1 MSGRV
6 RLSNKRIAALRPRN
20 RRYDVWDSEAPGL
33 IVQVTTT
40 GHLSYMLCR
49 RMPGARN
56 PTRRKIAEVG
66 AVELDEARAVAREWT
81 AAIRRGTDPGTER
94 TKGGAEP
101 KPVLTFAMVV
111 EDYIKRRVSQLRRSQ
126 HTAREVRQLADR
138 WGKLAL
144 ADVTRA
150 EVVKFMEELGARSPS
165 MAHRQF
171 GHLRAM
177 FNWLRE
183 RGTIEV
189 SPCDRIRP
197 SKLVGPVKPRQRT
210 LNDAEVRAFWIATD
224 KLPYPHGPLHR
235 LVLLTATRLREVA
248 DAEWKEFDLEA
259 RVWNIPPERTKT
271 RAAHIIPL
279 SDQAVELLTS
289 LPRKRGR
296 YVFCAVG
303 QNKPVKNFHSPKAK
317 IDAEMQKVLRRKPD
331 PWVVHD
337 LRRVVRSWL
346 AQSGVS
352 SEVAERVLGHGSGDT
367 LVRTYNTYEYLPEV
381 RAALEKWGNNL
392 NLLDCQ

>member
-1 MSGRV
+1 
-6 RLSNKRIAALRPRN
+6 
-20 RRYDVWDSEAPGL
+20 
-33 IVQVTTT
+33 
-40 GHLSYMLCR
+40 
-49 RMPGARN
+49 MPGERN

-66 AVELDEARAVAREWT
+66 AMELEEARAVAREWT
-81 AAIRRGTDPGTER
+81 AAIRRGTDPGTAKNREK
-94 TKGGAEP
+94 TQQ
-101 KPVLTFAMVV
+101 KPVLTFAQVV
-111 EDYIKRRVSQLRRSQ
+111 EDYIKRRVSLLRRSQ

-138 WGKLAL
+138 WGKLPL
-144 ADVTRA
+144 AEVSRA
-150 EVVKFMEELGARSPS
+150 EIVKFTEELGARSPS

-171 GHLRAM
+171 AHLRAM

-210 LNDAEVRAFWIATD
+210 LNDAEVRAFWIATG

-248 DAEWKEFDLEA
+248 EAEWKEFDLEV
-259 RVWNIPPERTKT
+259 RVWNIPPERNKS
-271 RAAHIIPL
+271 RAAHVIPL
-279 SDQAVELLTS
+279 SDEAVALLTS

-303 QNKPVKNFHSPKAK
+303 QTKPVKNFHSPKAK
-317 IDAEMQKVLRRKPD
+317 IDAEMQRVLRRKPD

-337 LRRVVRSWL
+337 LRRVVRSWM
-346 AQSGVS
+346 ARTGVPS
-352 SEVAERVLGHGSGDT
+352 DVAERALGHGSGDT
-367 LVRTYNTYEYLPEV
+367 LVRTYNTYEYLHEV
-381 RAALEKWGNNL
+381 REALEKWGCLVAEGTNL
-392 NLLDCQ
+392 DSDQKNTAFSDTR